1 MIETL
6 RRLYRSRALVWVLAR
21 RELKARYR
29 GSVLGFLWSLINPL
43 LLLAIY
49 SAVFTLVF
57 VQRAAGLHPYALFL
71 FGGVLAW
78 NFFAASLLD
87 ASQTFRA
94 NGPLLRKVI
103 VSPEVFPG
111 VSVLAQ
117 SFHLAL
123 ALPVLFA
130 ATAVTVAAFSGR
142 IGWTAVQIVPVLLLL
157 AAAALGGALFVSA
170 VSVHFQD
177 LRDLL
182 QSFLTFWFFAT
193 PIIYSLDAIPPRLRP
208 WVRANPATSFFVGVH
223 DALFHDRWIGSRDWA
238 AMIAAA
244 AASVALGA
252 WTFSRLRE
260 SIAEEA

>member
-29 GSVLGFLWSLINPL
+29 GSVLGFFWSLINPL

-57 VQRAAGLHPYALFL
+57 VQRAEGLHPYPLFL

-87 ASQTFRA
+87 ASQTFRD

-103 VSPEVFPG
+103 VSPEIFPG

-117 SFHLAL
+117 SFHLVL

-130 ATAVTVAAFSGR
+130 ATAVSVAAFSGR
-142 IGWTAVQIVPVLLLL
+142 IGWTALQIVPVLLLL

-223 DALFHDRWIGSRDWA
+223 DALFHDRWIGPRDWA
-238 AMIAAA
+238 AMIVAA
-244 AASVALGA
+244 AASLLLGA